1 MQELGTHF
9 KIQKASI
16 REKKKRKEKYAIQSI
31 HPGFIF
37 NLEIFLLLI
46 LINMIKI

>member
-16 REKKKRKEKYAIQSI
+16 REKKKEKKNVLYNLYIQDLSLTWKY
-31 HPGFIF
+31 FF
-37 NLEIFLLLI
+37 FLF
-46 LINMIKI
+46 